1 MHPPLVRQSTL
12 KGLGL
17 ALLLCWLEVLGCLL
31 PGGAQAQ
38 GVELASLALKRHDGV
53 LTLDFAARL
62 SLPTAVEDALK
73 RGVPVYFVAEA
84 TVYRSRWYWRDERVA
99 RVSRNW
105 RVAYQPLTSTWRVGL
120 GGLNQTHATLA
131 EALAVLSSSSD
142 WKLADMSQID
152 NDSRHYVEFSYRLD
166 SSQLPSPMQIGLG
179 GQADWVIGIGR
190 TVKLD

>member
-1 MHPPLVRQSTL
+1 MQPPLVRRSTL

-17 ALLLCWLEVLGCLL
+17 ALLLCLL
-31 PGGAQAQ
+31 AVWGSLVPGRAQAQ
-38 GVELASLALKRHDGV
+38 GVELASLALKRHEGA
-53 LTLDFAARL
+53 LTLDFQARL
-62 SLPTAVEDALK
+62 NLPRAVEDALR

-84 TVYRSRWYWRDERVA
+84 TVYRSRWYWRDERLA
-99 RVSRNW
+99 RVSRTW

-120 GGLNQTHATLA
+120 GGLYQTHASLA

-142 WKLADMSQID
+142 WKLADLSQID

-179 GQADWVIGIGR
+179 GQADWVIGIER
-190 TVKLD
+190 TLRVE